1 MNFSLILKIYF
12 LSKQWVEGVGMGVGW
27 GGGTPPPGKSQVV
40 IGLLRNTG
48 TD

>member
-27 GGGTPPPGKSQVV
+27 GSTPPPGKSQVV